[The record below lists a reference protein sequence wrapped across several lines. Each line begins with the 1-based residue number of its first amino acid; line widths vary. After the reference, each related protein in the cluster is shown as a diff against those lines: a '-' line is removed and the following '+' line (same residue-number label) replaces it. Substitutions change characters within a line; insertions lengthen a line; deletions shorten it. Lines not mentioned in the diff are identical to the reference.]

1 MVKNTGSSGADKVK
15 FIAADFFTYS
25 VPENERFDLIYDYT
39 FVLSL
44 PWPGFLGTS
53 LMPLLLQV
61 FLCDST
67 YTPKRLGG
75 PDGKAHQTWRL
86 PHYASLP
93 DRWASRGWTAV
104 FCLS

>member
-61 FLCDST
+61 FLCDPA
-67 YTPKRLGG
+67 YTPKRLGR
-75 PDGKAHQTWRL
+75 PDGEAHQTRRL

-93 DRWASRGWTAV
+93 D
-104 FCLS
+104 